1 MPYSTTDTI
10 VAISSPAGPAA
21 RGIVRLSGPATAAVV
36 ERLFTP
42 PVEGVFEQ
50 TPGVSIFSGSVDIKS
65 LGGPVPTD
73 LYLWPEGHSYTGET
87 VAEFHTFGSPPVL
100 DALVAACTSAA
111 CSGAAE
117 RVRLAQPGEFTLRA
131 FLSGRLDLTQAEAV
145 LGVIDATDADSL
157 DVALEQLAGGLA
169 GPLAKLRSELID
181 LLGHLEAGF
190 DFADEQI
197 EFITEPQLAEGIA
210 KILAELDR
218 LVSTVGSRADSRDL
232 PRVVLVGRP
241 NVGKSSLFNALLG
254 DSVDHHGAI
263 VSSMPGTTR
272 DYLSVEL
279 NLDSARFVLIDTAGM
294 AEKTADPLNRQ
305 ANEMAQREASTAEI
319 RIICLEADQK
329 PNPQEQ
335 KWLDQSDPARTILLR
350 TKADLVDSSDPI
362 DPAGEAIPVSTVDSR
377 GIDRLEAAIRDQVL
391 TVGRSGG
398 SVVATTAARA
408 TDALRGAQ
416 AALQRGLALL
426 GDDETLLAGEL
437 REALDAIG
445 QVAGAVYTD
454 EILDQ
459 VFTRFCIGK

>member
-1 MPYSTTDTI
+1 MHYSTTDTI
-10 VAISSPAGPAA
+10 VAISSPAGSAA

-36 ERLFTP
+36 ERLFRP
-42 PVEGVFEQ
+42 PIKGVFNEA
-50 TPGVSIFSGSVDIKS
+50 PGVSIFSGSVDIKS
-65 LGGPVPTD
+65 LGGEVPTD
-73 LYLWPEGHSYTGET
+73 LYLWPTGHSYTGEP

-100 DALVAACTSAA
+100 DAFVAACT
-111 CSGAAE
+111 GAAE
-117 RVRLAQPGEFTLRA
+117 DVRLAQPGEFTLRA

-169 GPLAKLRSELID
+169 EPLAKLRSELID

-197 EFITEPQLAEGIA
+197 EFITETQLADGIA
-210 KILAELDR
+210 KILAKLDR
-218 LVSTVGSRADSRDL
+218 LVATVGSRADSRDL
-232 PRVVLVGRP
+232 PRVVLIGRP

-263 VSSMPGTTR
+263 VSSIPGTTR
-272 DYLSVEL
+272 DYLSTEL

-294 AEKTADPLNRQ
+294 AERTADPLNRQ
-305 ANEMAQREASTAEI
+305 ANEMARREANTAEI
-319 RIICLEADQK
+319 RIICLEANRK

-350 TKADLVDSSDPI
+350 TKADLVDSSDLLI
-362 DPAGEAIPVSTVDSR
+362 DHPAGKTIPVSTVDSR
-377 GIDRLEAAIRDQVL
+377 GIDQLETAIRDQVL

-416 AALQRGLALL
+416 AALKRGFALL

-437 REALDAIG
+437 RAALDAIG

-459 VFTRFCIGK
+459 VFSRFCIGK